1 MVTSKHRKTYEKH
14 PFCGAHLSVNFW
26 DLEND
31 NPTTPI
37 PLSRM
42 LWAIFSYVDYLM
54 ILVPAKDFH
63 ITLIL
68 LYRAK
73 TIPTLYE
80 LSLYLSRIS
89 FNYFYGDCF

>member
-31 NPTTPI
+31 NPTTPS

-42 LWAIFSYVDYLM
+42 PWAIFSYVDYFM
-54 ILVPAKDFH
+54 KLVPSIDVH
-63 ITLIL
+63 CTLIL
-68 LYRAK
+68 WYIAE
-73 TIPTLYE
+73 TIPTL
-80 LSLYLSRIS
+80 
-89 FNYFYGDCF
+89 